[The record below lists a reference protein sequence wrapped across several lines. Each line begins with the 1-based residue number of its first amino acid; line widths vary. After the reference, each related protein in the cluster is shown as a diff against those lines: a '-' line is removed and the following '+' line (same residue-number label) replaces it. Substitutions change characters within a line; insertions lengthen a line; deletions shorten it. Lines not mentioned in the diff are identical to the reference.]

1 MKKFFSLSLVLS
13 SMLFAANNQFEIT
26 PQIGGSWHV
35 DNQRMADDIDLS
47 YGLKAG
53 ARVAPD
59 VLLELGYDW
68 ITHAEQSIP
77 NAKTSFNRYY
87 MNLVKEFEVWQS
99 VSPYIL
105 GGVGYEDVSNN
116 SQSLDSAPFGQYG
129 VGLRWEAFEYLH
141 FKTELRHL
149 MSFDGRSDVVAM
161 LGFSI
166 PFGTYGAQQV
176 AVAEEAKEVVV
187 EETQEPALSHIHT
200 FNVEFPS
207 DSAVVDP
214 AYYPEIQDFAK
225 YMEQNPEK
233 TAIINGH
240 TDSTG
245 SAAYNQKLSEKRAVS
260 VKNEIVKQGIS
271 SERLEAKGYGEEKP
285 IASNK
290 TRQGRQKNRRVEAE
304 DYLANSFN
312 ATYY

>member
-233 TAIINGH
+233 TAVINGH

-271 SERLEAKGYGEEKP
+271 AERLEAKGYGEEKP

-290 TRQGRQKNRRVEAE
+290 TREGRQKNRRVEAE
-304 DYLANSFN
+304 VYFAN
-312 ATYY
+312 

>member
-77 NAKTSFNRYY
+77 NAKTSFNRCY

-233 TAIINGH
+233 TAVINGH

-271 SERLEAKGYGEEKP
+271 AERLEAKGYGEEKP

-290 TRQGRQKNRRVEAE
+290 TREGRQKNRRVEAE
-304 DYLANSFN
+304 VYLAN
-312 ATYY
+312 

>member
-176 AVAEEAKEVVV
+176 AVAEEVKEVVV
-187 EETQEPALSHIHT
+187 EETQAPALSHIHT

-233 TAIINGH
+233 TAVINGH

-271 SERLEAKGYGEEKP
+271 AERLEAKGYGEEKP

-290 TRQGRQKNRRVEAE
+290 TREGRQKNRRVEAE
-304 DYLANSFN
+304 VYLAN
-312 ATYY
+312 

>member
-166 PFGTYGAQQV
+166 PFGTYGAQQI

-187 EETQEPALSHIHT
+187 EETQEPVLSHIHT

-233 TAIINGH
+233 TAVINGH

-271 SERLEAKGYGEEKP
+271 AERLEAKGYGEEKP

-290 TRQGRQKNRRVEAE
+290 TREGRQKNRRVEAE
-304 DYLANSFN
+304 VYLAN
-312 ATYY
+312 

>member
-1 MKKFFSLSLVLS
+1 MNKGRNMKKFFSLSLVLS

-77 NAKTSFNRYY
+77 NAKTSFNSYY
-87 MNLVKEFEVWQS
+87 MNLVKEFEVCQS

-271 SERLEAKGYGEEKP
+271 AERLEAKGYGEEKP

-290 TRQGRQKNRRVEAE
+290 TREGRQKNRRVEAE
-304 DYLANSFN
+304 VYLAN
-312 ATYY
+312 

>member
-166 PFGTYGAQQV
+166 PFGTYGVQQV

-233 TAIINGH
+233 TAVINGH

-290 TRQGRQKNRRVEAE
+290 TREGRQKNRRVEAE
-304 DYLANSFN
+304 VYLAN
-312 ATYY
+312 

>member
-187 EETQEPALSHIHT
+187 EETQEPVLSHIHT

-233 TAIINGH
+233 TAVINGH

-271 SERLEAKGYGEEKP
+271 AERLEAKGYGEEKP

-290 TRQGRQKNRRVEAE
+290 TREGRQKNRRVEAE
-304 DYLANSFN
+304 VYLAN
-312 ATYY
+312 

>member
-1 MKKFFSLSLVLS
+1 MNKGRNMKKFFSLSLVLS

-233 TAIINGH
+233 TAVINGH

-271 SERLEAKGYGEEKP
+271 AERLEAKGYGEEKP

-290 TRQGRQKNRRVEAE
+290 TREGRQKNRRVEAE
-304 DYLANSFN
+304 VYLAN
-312 ATYY
+312 

>member
-1 MKKFFSLSLVLS
+1 MKKILPLSLVLS
-13 SMLFAANNQFEIT
+13 GMLFAANNQFEIT

-35 DNQRMADDIDLS
+35 DNKRMADDIDLS

-68 ITHAEQSIP
+68 ITHAKQSIP
-77 NAKTSFNRYY
+77 DTKTSFNRYY
-87 MNLVKEFEVWQS
+87 MNVVKEFEVWQS

-129 VGLRWEAFEYLH
+129 VGLRWEAFKYLH
-141 FKTELRHL
+141 LKTELRHL
-149 MSFDGRSDVVAM
+149 VSFDGRSDVIAM

-166 PFGTYGAQQV
+166 PFGTFAPEQV
-176 AVAEEAKEVVV
+176 VVV
-187 EETQEPALSHIHT
+187 EEEVVEEVVIEEEIQPEPTLSHIHT
-200 FNVEFPS
+200 FNVEFPTN
-207 DSAVVDP
+207 SAVVDP

-225 YMEQNPEK
+225 YMEQNPDK
-233 TAIINGH
+233 TAVISGY

-245 SAAYNQKLSEKRAVS
+245 SAAYNQKLSEKRAQS

-290 TRQGRQKNRRVEAE
+290 TREGRQKNRRVEAE
-304 DYLANSFN
+304 VYNAN
-312 ATYY
+312 

>member
-166 PFGTYGAQQV
+166 PFGTYGVQQV

-187 EETQEPALSHIHT
+187 EETQEPVLSHIHT

-233 TAIINGH
+233 TAVINGH

-271 SERLEAKGYGEEKP
+271 AERLEAKGYGEEKP

-290 TRQGRQKNRRVEAE
+290 TREGRQKNRRVEAE
-304 DYLANSFN
+304 VYLAN
-312 ATYY
+312 

>member
-1 MKKFFSLSLVLS
+1 MNKGRNMKKFFSLSLVLS

-233 TAIINGH
+233 TAVINGH

-290 TRQGRQKNRRVEAE
+290 TREGRQKNRRVEAE
-304 DYLANSFN
+304 VYLAN
-312 ATYY
+312 

>member
-233 TAIINGH
+233 TAVINGH

-271 SERLEAKGYGEEKP
+271 AERLEAKGYGEEKP

-290 TRQGRQKNRRVEAE
+290 TREGRQKNRRVEAE
-304 DYLANSFN
+304 VYLAN
-312 ATYY
+312 

>member
-271 SERLEAKGYGEEKP
+271 AERLEAKGYGEEKP

-290 TRQGRQKNRRVEAE
+290 TREGRQKNRRVEAE
-304 DYLANSFN
+304 VYLAN
-312 ATYY
+312 

>member
-233 TAIINGH
+233 TAVINGH

-290 TRQGRQKNRRVEAE
+290 TREGRQKNRRVEAE
-304 DYLANSFN
+304 VYLAN
-312 ATYY
+312 

>member
-290 TRQGRQKNRRVEAE
+290 TREGRQKNRRVEAE
-304 DYLANSFN
+304 VYLAN
-312 ATYY
+312 

>member
-1 MKKFFSLSLVLS
+1 M
-13 SMLFAANNQFEIT
+13 
-26 PQIGGSWHV
+26 
-35 DNQRMADDIDLS
+35 
-47 YGLKAG
+47 
-53 ARVAPD
+53 
-59 VLLELGYDW
+59 
-68 ITHAEQSIP
+68 
-77 NAKTSFNRYY
+77 
-87 MNLVKEFEVWQS
+87 VKR
-99 VSPYIL
+99 IL

-187 EETQEPALSHIHT
+187 EETQEPALSHIHA

-271 SERLEAKGYGEEKP
+271 AERLEAKGYGEEKP

-290 TRQGRQKNRRVEAE
+290 TREGRQKNRRVEAE
-304 DYLANSFN
+304 VYLAN
-312 ATYY
+312 

>member
-1 MKKFFSLSLVLS
+1 MKKFLSLSLVLS
-13 SMLFAANNQFEIT
+13 GMLFAANNQFEIT

-35 DNQRMADDIDLS
+35 NNKRMADDIDLS

-53 ARVAPD
+53 ARVAPE

-68 ITHAEQSIP
+68 ITHAKQSIP
-77 NAKTSFNRYY
+77 DAKTSFNRYY
-87 MNLVKEFEVWQS
+87 MNVVKEFEVWQS

-141 FKTELRHL
+141 LKTELRHL
-149 MSFDGRSDVVAM
+149 VSFDGRSDVIAM

-166 PFGTYGAQQV
+166 PFGTFAPEQV
-176 AVAEEAKEVVV
+176 VVV
-187 EETQEPALSHIHT
+187 EEEVVIEETQAPALSHIHT
-200 FNVEFPS
+200 FNVEFPT

-214 AYYPEIQDFAK
+214 VYYPEIQDFAK
-225 YMEQNPEK
+225 YMDQNPDK
-233 TAIINGH
+233 TAVINGH

-245 SAAYNQKLSEKRAVS
+245 SAAYNQKLSEK
-260 VKNEIVKQGIS
+260 E
-271 SERLEAKGYGEEKP
+271 L
-285 IASNK
+285 
-290 TRQGRQKNRRVEAE
+290 NR
-304 DYLANSFN
+304 
-312 ATYY
+312 

>member
-35 DNQRMADDIDLS
+35 DDQRMADDIDLS

-207 DSAVVDP
+207 DSAAVDP

-271 SERLEAKGYGEEKP
+271 AERLEAKGYGEEKP

-290 TRQGRQKNRRVEAE
+290 TREGRQKNRRVEAE
-304 DYLANSFN
+304 VYLAN
-312 ATYY
+312 

>member
-1 MKKFFSLSLVLS
+1 MNKGRNMKKFFSLSLVLS

-271 SERLEAKGYGEEKP
+271 AERLEAKGYGEEKP

-290 TRQGRQKNRRVEAE
+290 TREGRQKNRRVEAE
-304 DYLANSFN
+304 VYLAN
-312 ATYY
+312 

>member
-176 AVAEEAKEVVV
+176 AVAEEAKEAKEAKEVVV

-233 TAIINGH
+233 TAVINGH

-290 TRQGRQKNRRVEAE
+290 TREGRQKNRRVEAE
-304 DYLANSFN
+304 VYLAN
-312 ATYY
+312 

>member
-187 EETQEPALSHIHT
+187 EETQEPVLSHIHT

-233 TAIINGH
+233 TAVINGH

-290 TRQGRQKNRRVEAE
+290 TREGRQKNRRVEAE
-304 DYLANSFN
+304 VYLAN
-312 ATYY
+312 